1 MTNINMLVSIRI
13 TSQVALSEKP
23 RGIPA
28 LWRLIM
34 TAKKKP
40 QMLKTRI
47 KVQWRAPDIQVKNN

>member
-28 LWRLIM
+28 LWRLM
-34 TAKKKP
+34 MAAKKT

>member
-1 MTNINMLVSIRI
+1 MTNINMLVSIGI

-28 LWRLIM
+28 LWRLM
-34 TAKKKP
+34 MAAKKM

-47 KVQWRAPDIQVKNN
+47 KVQWKAPDIQVKKN